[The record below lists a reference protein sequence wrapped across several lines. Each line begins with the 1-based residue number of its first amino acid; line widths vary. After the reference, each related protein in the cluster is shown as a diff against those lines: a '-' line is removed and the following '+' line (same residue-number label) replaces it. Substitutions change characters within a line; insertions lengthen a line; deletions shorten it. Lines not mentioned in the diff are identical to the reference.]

1 MKKKNIAM
9 TGNFIVMV
17 LLILGVAA
25 YYILKWA
32 FKLLCLITAVIVKA
46 VGNAVKKH
54 RRKKAEKDI
63 TDVPFVDTELNI
75 EETSTAPAEVSREKL
90 GLFDKRI
97 YDGLFRPLIR
107 ERGEA
112 YCSDGKIRDLKKTGT
127 HYSCIVKGTADYN
140 VELSFGD
147 NDKIASMSCTC
158 PYYTERKQNCK
169 HIYALLYKVKCGENK
184 QKIIAEINRQIKGC
198 KTMIKNAECYL
209 EKNKQHFPSSTVKEF
224 KRYSRL
230 YSLNV
235 QDYEKIRFWNLSE
248 EILLRRLNS
257 LSAVSFELRQKIK
270 STLSEE
276 IAESDTVAPEACE
289 LSENRDGLM
298 TGMASLMVFDELM
311 TDCSDEKD
319 NSYDEKLEAEM
330 NSYCLEDWQKDL
342 VRNGSYDVWNFD
354 EEELEEDDYYFEDD
368 DYYSEDD
375 E

>member
-32 FKLLCLITAVIVKA
+32 FKLLCLITAVIVRA
-46 VGNAVKKH
+46 VRNAVKKH
-54 RRKKAEKDI
+54 RRKKAKKDI

-107 ERGEA
+107 ERGES

-209 EKNKQHFPSSTVKEF
+209 EKISSIF
-224 KRYSRL
+224 RL
-230 YSLNV
+230 RLLRSLNTI
-235 QDYEKIRFWNLSE
+235 QGC
-248 EILLRRLNS
+248 
-257 LSAVSFELRQKIK
+257 
-270 STLSEE
+270 
-276 IAESDTVAPEACE
+276 IA
-289 LSENRDGLM
+289 
-298 TGMASLMVFDELM
+298 
-311 TDCSDEKD
+311 
-319 NSYDEKLEAEM
+319 
-330 NSYCLEDWQKDL
+330 
-342 VRNGSYDVWNFD
+342 
-354 EEELEEDDYYFEDD
+354 
-368 DYYSEDD
+368 
-375 E
+375 